1 MSVEAVKVEINQQR
15 VDAVLGSLTIPSEIE
30 RWDTRFG
37 TDSTGDPAAW
47 ITFHVRPEV
56 HVDNKKLKELD
67 QFLWEVT
74 RKLLQDNM
82 ETFPYTFLEQAA

>member
-37 TDSTGDPAAW
+37 IDSTGDPAAW

-56 HVDNKKLKELD
+56 HVDNKKLRELND
-67 QFLWEVT
+67 FLSEVT
-74 RKLLQDNM
+74 RKLLQDTA
-82 ETFPYTFLEQAA
+82 EGFPYTILTQAS